1 MPRASHPVAR
11 LVEPLIVPAV
21 FDFWASKLNR
31 TLSWERCLAR
41 VVECRP
47 EARDCVTLVLRPN
60 RHFAG
65 YLPGQHLNI
74 SVEVDG
80 VRLTRCYSPTSL
92 PGPDRTFAIT
102 VKAMAGGKVSQA
114 LVHETRVGD
123 VLEIGPGEAFGDMVL
138 PADASDGR
146 WLFAAAGSGI
156 TPLMALLRE
165 LLARDAGADVVLMY
179 WVRAR
184 EDLCFRGELADL
196 ARAHPHV
203 RVVPV
208 LTGGE
213 TPAAGELSG
222 RPEASHFQ
230 PLADLGERHV
240 RACGPRGFVDA
251 ISALLSEAV
260 PDIQCESFTPA
271 LPVPATGVPVTVTL
285 ARSGR
290 QVQLPSGQALLPALE
305 AAGIQP
311 AHGCRQG
318 ICNTCSCQKL
328 AGNTRDLLL
337 GQDDTE
343 AGAIKLCVSSA
354 QTNLTLDL

>member
-41 VVECRP
+41 VIECRR
-47 EARDCVTLVLRPN
+47 EARDCVTLVLRAN

-80 VRLTRCYSPTSL
+80 VRLTRCYSPTTL
-92 PGPDRTFAIT
+92 PGVDRTFAIT
-102 VKAMAGGKVSQA
+102 VKAIEGGRVSQA
-114 LVHETRVGD
+114 LVHDTRVGD

-138 PADASDGR
+138 PADATRRR
-146 WLFAAAGSGI
+146 WLLAAAGSGI
-156 TPLMALLRE
+156 TPLMALLRA
-165 LLARDAGADVVLMY
+165 LLAQDADSDVLLFY
-179 WVRAR
+179 WVRCR
-184 EDLCFRGELADL
+184 EDLCFRDELEGY
-196 ARAHPHV
+196 ARTQANV

-208 LTGGE
+208 LTGGQV
-213 TPAAGELSG
+213 PADGELSG
-222 RPEASHFQ
+222 RPAETHFL
-230 PLADLGERHV
+230 PLADLDQRHV
-240 RACGPRGFVDA
+240 RACGPRGFVDT
-251 ISALLSEAV
+251 IGALLGEAV
-260 PDIQCESFTPA
+260 PSLESESFTPTA
-271 LPVPATGVPVTVTL
+271 ATSIAGAPVTVTL

-290 QVQLPSGQALLPALE
+290 QVQLPSGESLLSALE

-318 ICNTCSCQKL
+318 ICNTCSCHKL
-328 AGNTRDLLL
+328 AGHTHDMLLA
-337 GQDDTE
+337 QDDAE

-354 QTNLTLDL
+354 QSNLTLDL